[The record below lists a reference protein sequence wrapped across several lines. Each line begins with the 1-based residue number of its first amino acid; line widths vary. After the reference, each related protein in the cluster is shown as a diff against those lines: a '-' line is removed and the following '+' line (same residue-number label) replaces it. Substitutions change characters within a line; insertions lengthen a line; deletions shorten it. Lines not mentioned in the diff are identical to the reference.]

1 MKAPTPLRG
10 WIKIGEN
17 SNVHPHPHP
26 LPPAGEGGGE
36 GSEAA
41 MGNWLVI
48 QTYFDVARAKEQAPK
63 TKRAGVKPFYFP
75 PAYFPQRD
83 AGEKG

>member
-1 MKAPTPLRG
+1 MSTLTPTLSRQRERE
-10 WIKIGEN
+10 I
-17 SNVHPHPHP
+17 S
-26 LPPAGEGGGE
+26 LFSSFA

-48 QTYFDVARAKEQAPK
+48 QTYFDVARAKHQAPK

>member
-1 MKAPTPLRG
+1 
-10 WIKIGEN
+10 
-17 SNVHPHPHP
+17 
-26 LPPAGEGGGE
+26 
-36 GSEAA
+36 